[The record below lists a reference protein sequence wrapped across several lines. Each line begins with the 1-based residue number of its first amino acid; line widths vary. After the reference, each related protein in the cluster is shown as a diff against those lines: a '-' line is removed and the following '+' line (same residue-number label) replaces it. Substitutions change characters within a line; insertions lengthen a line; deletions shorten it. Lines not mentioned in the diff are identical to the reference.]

1 MPWFNVDDGFHCHPK
16 VLAAGNAA
24 MGMWARLGSY
34 CAKYAT
40 NGIVPAAIVK
50 AYGTPGERG
59 RLLDVGWLKPH
70 PDGFEMHDYLD
81 YNRTSD
87 QIAAERAKAA
97 KRKAEQRD
105 RERDRHGVTPPVTDH
120 VTNGVSHSPQAKPS
134 QAKPTVESSITA
146 AAALHGAPAAAAAIR
161 MLIEHKIA
169 AGEANKPT
177 AFRQK
182 MPPVLLAEHTPALA
196 DYLDEHPDAEARE
209 LAQRVLGLSELDLYR
224 IGAAS

>member
-40 NGIVPAAIVK
+40 NGVVPAAIVK
-50 AYGTPGERG
+50 AYGTRSERD
-59 RLLDVGWLKPH
+59 RLLDVGWLTPH
-70 PDGFEMHDYLD
+70 PDGYELHDYLD
-81 YNRTSD
+81 YNRTAD
-87 QIAAERAKAA
+87 QVIADREKAAER
-97 KRKAEQRD
+97 KRRQRD
-105 RERDRHGVTPPVTDH
+105 RDNRDSHGVTPP

-134 QAKPTVESSITA
+134 QAKPTVESSLTA

-182 MPPVLLAEHTPALA
+182 MPPILLAEHTSAIA
-196 DYLDEHPDAEARE
+196 DYLDEHPEADARE
-209 LAQRVLGLSELDLYR
+209 LAELVLGLSELDLYR